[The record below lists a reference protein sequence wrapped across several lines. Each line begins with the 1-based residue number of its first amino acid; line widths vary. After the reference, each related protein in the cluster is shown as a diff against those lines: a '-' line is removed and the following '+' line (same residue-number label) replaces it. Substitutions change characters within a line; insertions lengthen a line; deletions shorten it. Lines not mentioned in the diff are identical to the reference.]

1 MRGIRKEYWDKTT
14 KGKARADR
22 SNVGHIFGA
31 IDKAQI
37 NGSLTSADIDPTV
50 HQYFVG
56 VGNIAMA
63 SDIVKRSYDSHME
76 LLKEVKLTTSGKSGE
91 ELFAITDAKIH
102 SLLRN

>member
-1 MRGIRKEYWDKTT
+1 
-14 KGKARADR
+14 
-22 SNVGHIFGA
+22 
-31 IDKAQI
+31 
-37 NGSLTSADIDPTV
+37 LADIDPTV

-76 LLKEVKLTTSGKSGE
+76 LLKEVKQLTTSGKLGE

-102 SLLRN
+102 SLFFHPSNKHLRN